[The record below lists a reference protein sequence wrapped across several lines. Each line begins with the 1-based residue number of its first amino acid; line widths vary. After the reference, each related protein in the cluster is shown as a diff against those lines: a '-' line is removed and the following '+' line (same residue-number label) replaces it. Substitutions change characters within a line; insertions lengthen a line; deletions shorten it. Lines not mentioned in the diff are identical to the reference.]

1 MPERCTRTTTALIAL
16 IAGFPLLSGCSD
28 RDSESRA
35 IAESSRQLGSVGNAS
50 SAEDYAV
57 VSASI
62 TKNTP
67 VGETAAAA
75 SAGLLAQSLQGEGSV
90 TIGTATLGERSL
102 VERLDAAMS
111 MGRRFETLSTTAV
124 AMDAFDPS
132 ADLDAIAA
140 QVRQLES
147 SAEAKRAARA
157 EVANT
162 IESLESDIAA
172 RRSESTAKRDLAA
185 EMKLESASMSAVR
198 AASRAGTIRTLSR
211 EADALDK
218 QISSLTGRVES
229 SRPRLAE
236 IDAEIS
242 KLEQQRVLA
251 LESGDEI
258 REMATSRAARAQTAR
273 AEAAALA
280 EQIRGVVNAIDA
292 ARKSEVI
299 PAGEDATASLEK
311 AVRESEKS
319 ARQLRSS
326 GTLSK
331 SAANRRL
338 GEMLQLRALGHA
350 RYASML
356 ENLSAIAGLP
366 GADGYADAAAEERSA
381 AANLRAAAADAYEN
395 AASSLT
401 SVNTRGTD
409 SARAQST
416 ADRLLDLARLMRG
429 EAAETDAPTEPA
441 P

>member
-67 VGETAAAA
+67 GGETAAAA

-251 LESGDEI
+251 LESGDEL

-381 AANLRAAAADAYEN
+381 AADLRAAAADAYEN